1 MGQAAA
7 QPQGRGRERSVAVR
21 RTAAALGAFGA
32 VLSVLALGGCGFD
45 VGSPPGAVK
54 LVISRDFGSR
64 VLRSTGALR
73 TSGGES
79 VLELLRHSATVG
91 TGPGGRRVQAIEG
104 VPSHAEAGAEPG
116 GEWLYYVNGVQAAK
130 GPAATGVQAGDH
142 IWWDL
147 HDPGQSRHISAVVGA
162 FPEPFLNGYEGRRL
176 PVRIEC
182 ASASRACRTV
192 TASLRAAGVPAAIAA
207 IGSGGAP
214 ETLRV
219 MVGPWS
225 HLNGDLEAESI
236 GNGPR
241 ESGVYARFSAR
252 GRVLTLLD
260 ERGEAVRTLS
270 GAAGLVAATKGVKE
284 APVWVITGTDDA
296 GVELAARAFNRS
308 ALEDRFAVAL
318 APGGA
323 IALPAPAASRR

>member
-1 MGQAAA
+1 
-7 QPQGRGRERSVAVR
+7 VR
-21 RTAAALGAFGA
+21 WATAALGALGA

-45 VGSPPGAVK
+45 VGSPPSAVK
-54 LVISRDFGSR
+54 LVITRDFGSR

-73 TSGGES
+73 TRGGES
-79 VLELLRHSATVG
+79 VLELLRQSAAVS
-91 TGPGGRRVQAIEG
+91 TGPGGRRVQGIDG
-104 VPSHAEAGAEPG
+104 MPSSAEAGAEPA
-116 GEWLYYVNGVQAAK
+116 GEWLYYVNGVQASK
-130 GPAATGVQAGDH
+130 GPATISVQPGDH

-147 HDPGQSRHISAVVGA
+147 HDPSRSPHVAAVVGA

-182 ASASRACRTV
+182 ASASRACSTV
-192 TASLRAAGVPAAIAA
+192 TASLRRSGVPAAIAA

-252 GRVLTLLD
+252 GGVLTLLD
-260 ERGEAVRTLS
+260 EQGEAVRTLS
-270 GAAGLVAATKGVKE
+270 GVAGLVAATKGVKE

-308 ALEDRFAVAL
+308 ALEDHFAVAL
-318 APGGA
+318 APAGA
-323 IALPAPAASRR
+323 IALPAPAPSGR